1 MSLRTPKLA
10 SNSTLDS
17 EKMKEV
23 TVKGPWAKLL
33 SQDSQNPDVD
43 LCDQSF
49 MIGRSKSCN
58 LCIDDSSI
66 SGVLCMLKH
75 KVQQN
80 GAEVLVLGSSGFVVL
95 NGKCLKNKDVVSI
108 GGGDELV
115 FSSSL
120 SQHTY
125 IFQLLGNEDIS
136 APVLPTSVGKTVDQV
151 VTGEAEQNI
160 AGAAAEIS
168 EALAAMFGPMQ
179 GPLAGSLSPLPF
191 PLPFPFGQVFPNHKI
206 RHPCCNDSEECDQ
219 GSNAYESQ
227 TACNMSDESASDT
240 EVIELET
247 GVSPMLTMLKRS
259 RKHHEKGYI
268 HNEIDGKSPIQVCE
282 ERKESVRGIDPSEAH
297 AKCQILK
304 EQLRKGIVD
313 GRETHVSF
321 DDFPYYLSE
330 KTKSLLIA
338 STFIHLKRNEFAQ
351 FTKKLPN
358 VSPKI
363 LMSGPQGSEIYQETL
378 VKALA
383 NHLDAKLLIFDS
395 SSILTGSSMKDGE
408 LREDIIRK
416 QTEHFH
422 SSLSKLG
429 SFQVKACPLQGT
441 ASNLHTSK
449 TYSIKRGDRVKFIVL
464 SQKSDH
470 PPSKA
475 PLRGPSHGDRGEVLL
490 SLDENGSSKLGVR
503 FDKPI
508 QGGVDLGGLCEQD
521 HGFFC
526 SASDLLLDHTI
537 EENMDKLVLNAL
549 FQVVTSESK
558 KSPLILFMK
567 DVERSFVDNP
577 CIYTALQRKLKK
589 LAENIIVIGS
599 YIKVDK
605 SKEKAALGGLLPFFG
620 FHESVDDSLNVSYG
634 RNLKPNTE
642 KQLSDLFPNKVM
654 VEMPQDEALLVNWK
668 LQLERDVEML
678 KVKKNMQ
685 HIKTVLSLNNLD
697 CNGIDTICIK
707 DEELTK
713 KCAEDIVGWALSH
726 HLMNEF
732 EPSTKDGKL
741 IISSESVQHG
751 LSILQENKKNES
763 MSSKKKH
770 KNVTTE
776 NHHEMKLLDNVIPPS
791 EIGVTFEDVG
801 ALENVKDTLKELVM
815 LPLQRPELFCKGQLT
830 KPCKGVLLF
839 GPPGTGKTMLAKAV
853 ATEAGANF
861 LNISMSSI
869 TSMMF
874 GENEKSIRAIFS
886 LASKISPCVIF
897 IDEVDSL
904 LGKRDNASEHD
915 VSRRMKNEFMT
926 NWDGLLTKEK
936 ERVLVLAA
944 TNRPFDLDDA
954 VIRRMPRRLFVK
966 LPDASNRAKIL
977 KVMLAKEELAPD
989 FDIDA
994 IANMTEGF
1002 SGSDLKN
1009 LCITAAFCP
1018 IRQVL
1023 EKEKKEK
1030 VLAMAEGKE
1039 LPPLSGSAD
1048 VRPLNMDDMQHAH
1061 KQVCASVS
1069 SDSTSMTELHR
1080 WNEIYG
1086 EGGSREKI
1094 ELNYFV

>member
-1 MSLRTPKLA
+1 
-10 SNSTLDS
+10 
-17 EKMKEV
+17 MKEV

-66 SGVLCMLKH
+66 SGVLCMLKN

-80 GAEVLVLGSSGFVVL
+80 GAEMLVLGSCGFVVL

-115 FSSSL
+115 FSSPL

-136 APVLPTSVGKTVDQV
+136 APVLPTPVGKTVDQV
-151 VTGEAEQNI
+151 VTGDAEENS
-160 AGAAAEIS
+160 AGGAAGIS
-168 EALAAMFGPMQ
+168 EALAAMFGPLQ
-179 GPLAGSLSPLPF
+179 GPLAGSLSH
-191 PLPFPFGQVFPNHKI
+191 LPFPFGQVFPNHKI
-206 RHPCCNDSEECDQ
+206 RHPSCNDSEECDQ

-227 TACNMSDESASDT
+227 TAYNISDESASDT

-247 GVSPMLTMLKRS
+247 GVSPMLSVLKRS
-259 RKHHEKGYI
+259 RKRHENGYI

-282 ERKESVRGIDPSEAH
+282 ERKQSVRSIDPSEAH
-297 AKCQILK
+297 AKCQTLK

-313 GRETHVSF
+313 GRETCVSF
-321 DDFPYYLSE
+321 DDFPYYLSK

-338 STFIHLKRNEFAQ
+338 STFTHLKRNEFVQ

-383 NHLDAKLLIFDS
+383 NHFDAKLLHFDS
-395 SSILTGSSMKDGE
+395 SSILTASSMKDGE
-408 LREDIIRK
+408 QRGNICPGLR
-416 QTEHFH
+416 
-422 SSLSKLG
+422 SKLG
-429 SFQVKACPLQGT
+429 SFQVKAWPLQGT
-441 ASNLHTSK
+441 ASNLHTSNLH
-449 TYSIKRGDRVKFIVL
+449 TSNEYSIKRGDRVKFIIK
-464 SQKSDH
+464 SQKSDNL
-470 PPSKA
+470 PSEV

-490 SLDENGSSKLGVR
+490 SLDESGSSKLGVH

-537 EENMDKLVLNAL
+537 EENMDKLLLNAL
-549 FQVVTSESK
+549 FEVVTSESK
-558 KSPLILFMK
+558 NSPLILFMK
-567 DVERSFVDNP
+567 DVETSFVDNP
-577 CIYTALQRKLKK
+577 CIYIALQRKLKK
-589 LAENIIVIGS
+589 LPESIIVIGS

-605 SKEKAALGGLLPFFG
+605 TKEKAALGDLLPFIQINEFEDHG
-620 FHESVDDSLNVSYG
+620 FELPYG
-634 RNLKPNTE
+634 RKLKEDAE

-668 LQLERDVEML
+668 LQLEWDVEML
-678 KVKKNMQ
+678 KVKTNLQ
-685 HIKTVLSLNNLD
+685 HIKMVLSLNNLD
-697 CNGIDTICIK
+697 CDGIDTICIK
-707 DEELTK
+707 DQKLTN
-713 KCAEDIVGWALSH
+713 KCAENIVGWALSH

-732 EPSTKDGKL
+732 EPITKDGKL
-741 IISSESVQHG
+741 IISSESVRHG

-763 MSSKKKH
+763 SKKTH
-770 KNVTTE
+770 KNVATE
-776 NHHEMKLLDNVIPPS
+776 NRHEKKLLDNVIPPS
-791 EIGVTFEDVG
+791 AIGVTFEDVG

-853 ATEAGANF
+853 ATEASANF

-869 TSMMF
+869 TSMMY

-904 LGKRDNASEHD
+904 LGRRDSSGEHEASR
-915 VSRRMKNEFMT
+915 SMKNEFMA

-954 VIRRMPRRLFVK
+954 VIRRMPRRLFVN
-966 LPDASNRAKIL
+966 LPDVSNRAKIL
-977 KVMLAKEELAPD
+977 KVMLAKEELTPD
-989 FDIDA
+989 FDFDA
-994 IANMTEGF
+994 IANMTEGY

-1018 IRQVL
+1018 IREVL
-1023 EKEKKEK
+1023 EIEKKEK
-1030 VLAMAEGKE
+1030 SLAIAEGKE
-1039 LPPLSGSAD
+1039 LPSLSGSAD
-1048 VRPLNMDDMQHAH
+1048 VRPLNMDDMRYAH

-1069 SDSTSMTELHR
+1069 SDSTSMTELRR
-1080 WNEIYG
+1080 WNELYG
-1086 EGGSREKI
+1086 EGGSRQKN
-1094 ELNYFV
+1094 ELNYFM

>member
-1 MSLRTPKLA
+1 
-10 SNSTLDS
+10 
-17 EKMKEV
+17 MKEV

-95 NGKCLKNKDVVSI
+95 NGMCLKNKDVVSI

-120 SQHTY
+120 NQHTY

-151 VTGEAEQNI
+151 VTGEAEENI
-160 AGAAAEIS
+160 AGAAAGIS

-179 GPLAGSLSPLPF
+179 GPLADSLSPLPF
-191 PLPFPFGQVFPNHKI
+191 PLPFPFGQVFPNHKT
-206 RHPCCNDSEECDQ
+206 RHPCCDDSEECDQ

-247 GVSPMLTMLKRS
+247 GVSPMLSMLKRS
-259 RKHHEKGYI
+259 RKRHEKGYI

-282 ERKESVRGIDPSEAH
+282 ERKESVIGIDPSEAH
-297 AKCQILK
+297 GKCQTLK

-321 DDFPYYLSE
+321 DDFPYYLSK

-338 STFIHLKRNEFAQ
+338 STFTHLKRNEFAQ
-351 FTKKLPN
+351 FTRKLPN

-383 NHLDAKLLIFDS
+383 NHFDAKLLIFDS
-395 SSILTGSSMKDGE
+395 SSILTTSSMKDGE
-408 LREDIIRK
+408 QKCPSLR
-416 QTEHFH
+416 
-422 SSLSKLG
+422 SKLG
-429 SFQVKACPLQGT
+429 SFQVKAWHLQGT
-441 ASNLHTSK
+441 ASNLHTSNE
-449 TYSIKRGDRVKFIVL
+449 YSIKRGDRVKFIIK
-464 SQKSDH
+464 SQKSDNL
-470 PPSKA
+470 PSEV

-490 SLDENGSSKLGVR
+490 SLDENGSSKFGVR
-503 FDKPI
+503 FDKAI
-508 QGGVDLGGLCEQD
+508 QGGLDLGGLCEQD

-537 EENMDKLVLNAL
+537 EENMDKLLLNAL
-549 FQVVTSESK
+549 FEVVTSESK
-558 KSPLILFMK
+558 NSPLILFMK
-567 DVERSFVDNP
+567 DVETSFIDNP

-589 LAENIIVIGS
+589 MPESIIVIGS

-605 SKEKAALGGLLPFFG
+605 RKEKAAPRDLLPLIEINEFEDVF
-620 FHESVDDSLNVSYG
+620 ELPCG
-634 RNLKPNTE
+634 RKFKEDPE
-642 KQLSDLFPNKVM
+642 KQLLDLFPNKVM
-654 VEMPQDEALLVNWK
+654 VEMPQDEALLANWK

-678 KVKKNMQ
+678 KVKKNLQ

-697 CNGIDTICIK
+697 CDGIDIICIK
-707 DEELTK
+707 DQKLTN
-713 KCAEDIVGWALSH
+713 KCAENIVGWALSH

-732 EPSTKDGKL
+732 EPITKDGKL
-741 IISSESVQHG
+741 IISSESVGHG
-751 LSILQENKKNES
+751 LSILEENKKNES
-763 MSSKKKH
+763 SKKTH
-770 KNVTTE
+770 KNVATE
-776 NHHEMKLLDNVIPPS
+776 NRHEKKLLDNVIPPS

-904 LGKRDNASEHD
+904 LGRRDSSGEHEASR
-915 VSRRMKNEFMT
+915 SMKNEFMT

-954 VIRRMPRRLFVK
+954 VIRRMPRRLFVN

-977 KVMLAKEELAPD
+977 QVMLAKEELTPD
-989 FDIDA
+989 FDFDA
-994 IANMTEGF
+994 IANMTEGY

-1018 IRQVL
+1018 IREVL

-1030 VLAMAEGKE
+1030 SRAIAEGKE
-1039 LPPLSGSAD
+1039 LPSLSGSAD
-1048 VRPLNMDDMQHAH
+1048 VRPLNMDDMQYAH

-1080 WNEIYG
+1080 WNELYG
-1086 EGGSREKI
+1086 EGGSRQKN
-1094 ELNYFV
+1094 ELNYFI